1 MARNSMEYKSVD
13 REKCNHQKS
22 SRFLCEFI
30 SWERETLKEE
40 PPKNILGLQTI
51 DFYFTDS
58 YL

>member
-1 MARNSMEYKSVD
+1 MEYKSVD
-13 REKCNHQKS
+13 REKRNHQKG

-30 SWERETLKEE
+30 SWKRETLKEE